1 MSSVMTSVLGSSADT
16 SLCHDSHVIDH
27 EKFMWLLES
36 ADEVYPLYYSIYLL
50 Y

>member
-16 SLCHDSHVIDH
+16 SLCNEAHVIDH

-36 ADEVYPLYYSIYLL
+36 ADEVHPLYYSIDLL